1 MHGRFQIFG
10 RTRAR
15 AAPKVYAYD
24 LASPSQREANPVR
37 SLRDRSHNFTLPV
50 PLKENGNSGVVSYG
64 HWGTCPSSFG
74 NYVHFTASAR
84 LTVRRPT
91 NFENY
96 QRKTSN
102 YYYIFVYLARITLK
116 LAYAN

>member
-1 MHGRFQIFG
+1 MGVSRFLGERAIGLPPKFTPMVLRHLLKEKTTLCVPLEIGRITLPYRYLLK
-10 RTRAR
+10 RTGTVASLAMDIGAR
-15 AAPKVYAYD
+15 A
-24 LASPSQREANPVR
+24 
-37 SLRDRSHNFTLPV
+37 
-50 PLKENGNSGVVSYG
+50 
-64 HWGTCPSSFG
+64 PSSFG
-74 NYVHFTASAR
+74 NYVHFTTSAR